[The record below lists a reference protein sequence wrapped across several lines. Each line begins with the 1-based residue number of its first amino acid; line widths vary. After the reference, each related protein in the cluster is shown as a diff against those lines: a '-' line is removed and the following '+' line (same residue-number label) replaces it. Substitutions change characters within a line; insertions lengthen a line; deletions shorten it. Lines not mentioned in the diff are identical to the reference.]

1 MSDSKLRKIGN
12 SVGLIVPAEV
22 LGALNLAEGDSVY
35 ISRTETGFSVSIYD
49 PAVTEQVTVL
59 RRVMKKRRSALREL
73 AK

>member
-1 MSDSKLRKIGN
+1 MSSAKLRKIGN
-12 SVGLIVPAEV
+12 SVGLILPNEL
-22 LGALNLAEGDSVY
+22 LGALNLAEGDAVH

-49 PAVTEQVTVL
+49 PAVTEQVTAL